1 MTMKRFLNILPLALA
16 AILAVSCYDD
26 SKVMERLDNL
36 ESRVD
41 SLTTQ
46 VGAVETLIKA
56 LESNVY
62 IKAVTEVTG
71 GYEIEFT
78 DGKKITIKDG
88 QNGADAPEIGA
99 LKDADG
105 IYYWTLDGEWLLDA
119 EGNKVPAGMG
129 QPKLKNEDGQW
140 YISADGQEWAL
151 VGPNVACTIKNV
163 EVAETAVTFTLADG
177 ETIVIPIFTA
187 LDITFDVEDGTSF
200 NVVAKIN
207 YTIIGGTENNR
218 VVVMSNNAAAV
229 VTATDA
235 TAGVITVTPEAV
247 GQYEIVVFVTD
258 GVSSTIFKT
267 LKFGVD
273 CLVVDGELATLGVE
287 AGTLEIP
294 VATNVEYTVTTDC
307 DWLTLPVE
315 TRAAELR
322 QETITLNVAA
332 NESLNARSATV
343 TLTPNDETIAWTLT
357 IPVAQKGHANKA
369 WSKEVKSYE
378 GYDATKPVRLAKYGD
393 NILLANTTKVYV
405 LDPATGEA
413 VNTINMPDGVTAHS
427 VLVDDA
433 GNFMIAAD
441 APFTYE
447 GQETPGVEIVLYL
460 VPDPLNP
467 VPTPLLTYNTG
478 NYYCV
483 ETGNFRVKG
492 NVLDDAV
499 ITATVADGGSG
510 AAILWEIVDGVF
522 TEYTFDWGSRNWTYI
537 VGPYSGWAVNT
548 TCCAPAGTSLAD
560 GFFFIGYGGDYNLKY
575 KVGEDAWVTSYVT
588 GSTWMENYNCIST
601 ATWKDNKYAAF
612 VMGCHF
618 NYDMADAVLVDVNDP
633 AAAKHLYTHY
643 GDGDAAWDWGAGVN
657 NSWTGGGTY
666 SDVLLAPAADSMLM
680 VYVDSQYGTI
690 GCVAI
695 N

>member
-1 MTMKRFLNILPLALA
+1 MTMKRFLNVLPLALA

-41 SLTTQ
+41 SLTAQ
-46 VGAVETLIKA
+46 VGTVETLINA

-78 DGKKITIKDG
+78 DGKKITIKNG
-88 QNGADAPEIGA
+88 QNGADAPEISA

-129 QPKLKNEDGQW
+129 QPKLKTENGQW

-151 VGPNVACTIKNV
+151 IGPDVACTIKNV
-163 EVAETAVTFTLADG
+163 EIAETAVTFTLANG

-200 NVVAKIN
+200 NTMARIN
-207 YTIIGGTENNR
+207 YSITGGTENNR
-218 VVVMSNNAAAV
+218 VVVISNNVTAV
-229 VTATDA
+229 VTPTDA
-235 TAGVITVTPEAV
+235 TAGVITVTPENV

-273 CLVVDGELATLGVE
+273 CLVVTDELATLGAE

-332 NESLNARSATV
+332 NESLYARSATV

-357 IPVAQKGHANKA
+357 IPVAQKGHANKS
-369 WSKEVKSYE
+369 WSKEVLSYE
-378 GYDATKPVRLAKYGD
+378 GYDATQRVKLAQYGEY
-393 NILLANTTKVYV
+393 ILLANTTKVYM

-413 VNTINMPDGVTAHS
+413 VNTIQMPEGFTAHN
-427 VLVDDA
+427 VLVDEGGNLLIGADALDGA
-433 GNFMIAAD
+433 GNVTLYYVAD
-441 APFTYE
+441 PFNPAPE
-447 GQETPGVEIVLYL
+447 ELISW
-460 VPDPLNP
+460 NA
-467 VPTPLLTYNTG
+467 G

-483 ETGNFRVKG
+483 GAGNIRVKG
-492 NVLDDAV
+492 NVKDDAV
-499 ITATVADGGSG
+499 ITAVVTDGAGG
-510 AAILWEIVDGVF
+510 ACLAWEVIDGVIGDWKW
-522 TEYTFDWGSRNWTYI
+522 TNPPYTNWNVPSLCFAPLGS
-537 VGPYSGWAVNT
+537 SM
-548 TCCAPAGTSLAD
+548 AD
-560 GFFFIGYGGDYNLKY
+560 GFLYIGYGGDYNLY
-575 KVGEDAWVTSYVT
+575 YTDSFVAGGGTTWTVSYVT
-588 GSTWMENYNCIST
+588 GSSWMENYNCIAT
-601 ATWKDNKYAAF
+601 AEWKDNKYAAF

-618 NYDMADAVLVDVNDP
+618 EYDSADAVLVDVNDP

-657 NSWTGGGTY
+657 NSWTAARPQSETTF
-666 SDVLLAPAADSMLM
+666 SDVLLVPTEDTLLM
-680 VYVDSQYGTI
+680 VYIDNSFGTI

-695 N
+695 R

>member
-1 MTMKRFLNILPLALA
+1 MTMKRFLNVLPLALA

-41 SLTTQ
+41 SLTAQ
-46 VGAVETLIKA
+46 VGTVETLINA

-78 DGKKITIKDG
+78 DGKKITIKNG
-88 QNGADAPEIGA
+88 QNGADAPEISA

-129 QPKLKNEDGQW
+129 QPKLKTENGQW

-151 VGPNVACTIKNV
+151 IGPDVACTIKNV
-163 EVAETAVTFTLADG
+163 EIAETAVTFTLANG

-200 NVVAKIN
+200 NTMARIN
-207 YTIIGGTENNR
+207 YAITGGTENNR
-218 VVVMSNNAAAV
+218 VVVISNNVTAV
-229 VTATDA
+229 VTPTDA
-235 TAGVITVTPEAV
+235 TAGVITVTPENV

-273 CLVVDGELATLGVE
+273 CLVVTDELATLGAE

-332 NESLNARSATV
+332 NESFYARSATV

-357 IPVAQKGHANKA
+357 IPVAQKGHANKS
-369 WSKEVKSYE
+369 WSKEVLSYE
-378 GYDATKPVRLAKYGD
+378 GYDATQRVKLAQYGEY
-393 NILLANTTKVYV
+393 ILLANTTKVYM

-413 VNTINMPDGVTAHS
+413 VNTIQMPEGFTAHN
-427 VLVDDA
+427 VLVDEGGNLLIGADALDGA
-433 GNFMIAAD
+433 GNV
-441 APFTYE
+441 T
-447 GQETPGVEIVLYL
+447 LYY
-460 VPDPLNP
+460 VADPLNP
-467 VPTPLLTYNTG
+467 APEELISWNAG

-483 ETGNFRVKG
+483 GAGNIRVKG
-492 NVLDDAV
+492 NVKDDAV
-499 ITATVADGGSG
+499 ITAVVTDGAGG
-510 AAILWEIVDGVF
+510 ACLAWEVIDGVIGEWKW
-522 TEYTFDWGSRNWTYI
+522 TNPPYTNWELPSLCFAPLGS
-537 VGPYSGWAVNT
+537 SM
-548 TCCAPAGTSLAD
+548 AD
-560 GFFFIGYGGDYNLKY
+560 GFLYIGYGGDYNLY
-575 KVGEDAWVTSYVT
+575 YTDSFVAGGGTTWTVSYVT
-588 GSTWMENYNCIST
+588 GSSWMENYNCIAT
-601 ATWKDNKYAAF
+601 ATYGEGKYAAI
-612 VMGCHF
+612 VKGCHF
-618 NYDMADAVLVDVNDP
+618 AYDATDVVLLDVTDP
-633 AAAKHLYTHY
+633 TAAKELYVY
-643 GDGDAAWDWGAGVN
+643 NGDGDAAWDWGAGVN
-657 NSWTGGGTY
+657 NSWTGGGTF
-666 SDVLLAPAADSMLM
+666 SDVLLAPTADGMLM
-680 VYVDSQYGTI
+680 VYVDSNYGTI

-695 N
+695 R